1 MSSNTLL
8 IKVQQIKDR
17 TQLHSNVDEKLV
29 KPDIKFAQ
37 DAYILPILGT
47 ALMNKLQTDIN
58 NGGPSGN
65 YATLVNNYIVDAL
78 VYHTLAE
85 SPMTISYQVYNK
97 GVVRKTGQD
106 TETPG
111 VNEVIQLADKYRKR
125 AEYYTQKLADYLIEN
140 HTLFP
145 EYDSPGNGFDTVI
158 PEKAQYNTPFYLG
171 DDCGCSDGSYQ
182 VSDSKYKR
190 GCR

>member
-8 IKVQQIKDR
+8 ITVQQIKDR

-37 DAYILPILGT
+37 DAYILPMLGT
-47 ALMNKLQTDIN
+47 ALMNRLQSDID
-58 NGGPSGN
+58 GGGVSGN
-65 YATLVNNYIVDAL
+65 YATLLNDYIVDAL
-78 VYHTLAE
+78 VYHTLSE
-85 SPMTISYQVYNK
+85 SPMTLSYQLYNK
-97 GVVRKTGQD
+97 GLNRKTGD
-106 TETPG
+106 NTVTPD
-111 VNEVIQLADKYRKR
+111 VNEVIQMADKYRKR
-125 AEYYTQKLADYLIEN
+125 AEHYTQKLADYLIEN

-145 EYDSPGNGFDTVI
+145 EYDSPGSGFDTVI

-171 DDCGCSDGSYQ
+171 DDCDCTDGSYQ